1 MVMMMMIEMMFE
13 MMINRIMMVV
23 VVSLLH
29 IYIESANDD
38 NHKVLDYSKS
48 YIAALIDDVKHI
60 DAISD

>member
-1 MVMMMMIEMMFE
+1 MMMIE

-48 YIAALIDDVKHI
+48 YIAALIDNVKHI

>member
-1 MVMMMMIEMMFE
+1 MVMMMMIE

-38 NHKVLDYSKS
+38 NQKVLDYSKS
-48 YIAALIDDVKHI
+48 YIAALHSLMMSS
-60 DAISD
+60 ISMR

>member
-1 MVMMMMIEMMFE
+1 MVMMMIE

-38 NHKVLDYSKS
+38 NQKVLD
-48 YIAALIDDVKHI
+48 
-60 DAISD
+60 